1 MKRLIAA
8 VLVAASFASAAAQEV
23 YKVGK
28 DVMAPVPIKQVKP
41 DYTAEAKA
49 ARIEGMVQ
57 LDVTIKAD
65 GTVADVKVAKSLDEV
80 LGLDKQAVNA
90 AKQWTFKPATKD
102 GKPVAVQVAVQM
114 TFTLQ

>member
-1 MKRLIAA
+1 MKGLAVV
-8 VLVAASFASAAAQEV
+8 VLVAASFASLSAQEV

-28 DVMAPVPIKQVKP
+28 DVLAPVPVKEVKP

-49 ARIEGMVQ
+49 ARIEGAV
-57 LDVTIKAD
+57 LLEVVIKAD
-65 GTVADVKVAKSLDEV
+65 GTVADVTVAKSLDEV
-80 LGLDKQAVNA
+80 LGLDRQAVNA

-102 GKPVAVQVAVQM
+102 GKPVAVQVALQM